1 MAELGQDLYNQIR
14 KIFNAKYKKATA
26 FGQPLDDLRKKIDAG
41 DATIIDADMYATQVG
56 GLMSEALQEV
66 LVGDVLPDRR
76 LYYDLAKETLGQSLE
91 DVHYLVSDIVS
102 EIEEEMSLAAGLG
115 LKPVQVKPDTN
126 RINGLLK
133 IADEA
138 EDFDT
143 VNHILGEPVVNFAL
157 NTVDESVKQ
166 NAKFQ
171 TEAGLTVEV
180 VRNYDDVGLRNRTQ
194 PCAWCLAREGT
205 WDYEDAL
212 ANGVFQRHEGCHCT
226 ITYTSRKG
234 ERSRSTGRWSGFSLI

>member
-1 MAELGQDLYNQIR
+1 MATDIGPELYAQIKR
-14 KIFNAKYKKATA
+14 IFEKKYKVS
-26 FGQPLDDLRKKIDAG
+26 GLESLRQKIESGEAPFEEMD
-41 DATIIDADMYATQVG
+41 IYAMETG
-56 GLMSEALQEV
+56 TLISEALQEV
-66 LVGDVLPDRR
+66 LVSDALPDRR
-76 LYYDLAKETLGQSLE
+76 LFYELAEETLGETLK
-91 DVHYLVSDIVS
+91 DAHYLIADVTA
-102 EIEEEMSLAAGLG
+102 EIEEEMLLSQGLG
-115 LKPVQVKPDTN
+115 IKPIKPPVN
-126 RINGLLK
+126 QSRIDGLLK
-133 IADEA
+133 IASDA
-138 EDFDT
+138 TDFDT
-143 VNHILGEPVVNFAL
+143 VASSVLGEPVVNFAL

-234 ERSRSTGRWSGFSLI
+234 ERSRSTGKWSGFSLL